1 LAQDVWRRSC
11 TFRNLYNNELQ
22 TRLGEKFMKTILMIA
37 LLCCAILCFSCF
49 AASPQSAASL
59 GLNQIKQPES
69 VINAPAAKQSAN
81 SGNTQAPVQQESITI
96 LMQDSGNNI
105 SKMNLTFAVSPTY
118 GTAQT
123 VKFTAPKSGWKLNA
137 VLIMATDGW
146 NASSNKLPSPL
157 PFAIEIRDADLK
169 LLYHFA
175 DTQLPYFTNSRGIGL
190 SGIELPDILVSEDF
204 FVCFYG
210 YTSLGLA
217 AELQNA
223 TGNTYLFDKVTGKL
237 YSYGLPLRNNQTLP
251 INWLIRVGGH

>member
-1 LAQDVWRRSC
+1 
-11 TFRNLYNNELQ
+11 
-22 TRLGEKFMKTILMIA
+22 MKTILMIA
-37 LLCCAILCFSCF
+37 LLCCATLCFSCL
-49 AASPQSAASL
+49 AANPQSAASL

-69 VINAPAAKQSAN
+69 VLNAPAAKQPAN
-81 SGNTQAPVQQESITI
+81 SGNTQTPVQQESITI
-96 LMQDSGNNI
+96 LMQDSGTNI

-123 VKFTAPKSGWKLNA
+123 VKFTAPKSGWNLDA
-137 VLIMATDGW
+137 ILIMATDGW
-146 NASSNKLPSPL
+146 NASSKKLPSPL
-157 PFAIEIRDADLK
+157 PFAIEIRDADLE

-175 DTQLPYFTNSRGIGL
+175 DTQLPYFTSSRGVRM
-190 SGIELPDILVSEDF
+190 SGIELPDILVSGDF

-237 YSYGLPLRNNQTLP
+237 YPYGLPLKNNQTLP
-251 INWLIRVGGH
+251 INWLIRVEGH